1 MGENLTLSDVFNRT
15 SIYLRAKEHWDFK
28 CVKERLR
35 CGKKYSHIFGDK
47 DSSLVDWSNQF
58 ESLSLKQKK
67 LIITECVMYSCDM
80 CLEFQRK
87 SDGLLTSDWIEHIT
101 KEAGEA
107 LKIILPRD
115 FNDTDIRI
123 AIDKVQQLMR
133 FPATNLQE
141 EVDRYYNRI

>member
-47 DSSLVDWSNQF
+47 DSSLVDWSNPF

-67 LIITECVMYSCDM
+67 LII
-80 CLEFQRK
+80 K
-87 SDGLLTSDWIEHIT
+87 
-101 KEAGEA
+101 GE
-107 LKIILPRD
+107 LIRTYDSLP
-115 FNDTDIRI
+115 N
-123 AIDKVQQLMR
+123 IDKAYIQNKFR
-133 FPATNLQE
+133 
-141 EVDRYYNRI
+141 

>member
-1 MGENLTLSDVFNRT
+1 
-15 SIYLRAKEHWDFK
+15 
-28 CVKERLR
+28 
-35 CGKKYSHIFGDK
+35 
-47 DSSLVDWSNQF
+47 
-58 ESLSLKQKK
+58 
-67 LIITECVMYSCDM
+67 MYSCDM
-80 CLEFQRK
+80 CLEFQHK

-107 LKIILPRD
+107 LTIILPRD

>member
-1 MGENLTLSDVFNRT
+1 MFTIPKPRFRDNFRQDLINNLMNR
-15 SIYLRAKEHWDFK
+15 
-28 CVKERLR
+28 
-35 CGKKYSHIFGDK
+35 
-47 DSSLVDWSNQF
+47 SNQGTIQ
-58 ESLSLKQKK
+58 LYKHH
-67 LIITECVMYSCDM
+67 IITECVMYSCDM

-101 KEAGEA
+101 REVGEA
-107 LKIILPRD
+107 MRSIFSKD
-115 FNDTDIRI
+115 FNDSDIQA

>member
-1 MGENLTLSDVFNRT
+1 MFTAPKPRFRDHFRQDLINKLMNR
-15 SIYLRAKEHWDFK
+15 
-28 CVKERLR
+28 
-35 CGKKYSHIFGDK
+35 
-47 DSSLVDWSNQF
+47 SNQG
-58 ESLSLKQKK
+58 SLQLYKHHV
-67 LIITECVMYSCDM
+67 ITECVMYSCDM

-101 KEAGEA
+101 REVGEA

-115 FNDTDIRI
+115 FNDADIHVT
-123 AIDKVQQLMR
+123 IDKVQQLMR

>member
-47 DSSLVDWSNQF
+47 DSSLVDWTNSF

-67 LIITECVMYSCDM
+67 LIIKGELKKTCPS
-80 CLEFQRK
+80 QANNP
-87 SDGLLTSDWIEHIT
+87 
-101 KEAGEA
+101 KEQPV
-107 LKIILPRD
+107 KP
-115 FNDTDIRI
+115 
-123 AIDKVQQLMR
+123 
-133 FPATNLQE
+133 
-141 EVDRYYNRI
+141 

>member
-1 MGENLTLSDVFNRT
+1 
-15 SIYLRAKEHWDFK
+15 
-28 CVKERLR
+28 
-35 CGKKYSHIFGDK
+35 
-47 DSSLVDWSNQF
+47 
-58 ESLSLKQKK
+58 
-67 LIITECVMYSCDM
+67 MYSCDM

-101 KEAGEA
+101 REVDEA

-115 FNDTDIRI
+115 FNDADIHVT
-123 AIDKVQQLMR
+123 IDKVQQLMR

>member
-1 MGENLTLSDVFNRT
+1 MFTSPKPRFRDYFRQDLINNLMNR
-15 SIYLRAKEHWDFK
+15 
-28 CVKERLR
+28 
-35 CGKKYSHIFGDK
+35 
-47 DSSLVDWSNQF
+47 SNQGIIQ
-58 ESLSLKQKK
+58 LYKHHV
-67 LIITECVMYSCDM
+67 ITECVMYSCDM

-101 KEAGEA
+101 KEVGESI
-107 LKIILPRD
+107 KITLPRD
-115 FNDTDIRI
+115 CNDADIHV

>member
-1 MGENLTLSDVFNRT
+1 MFNPPKHRFRDYFRQDLINNLMNR
-15 SIYLRAKEHWDFK
+15 
-28 CVKERLR
+28 
-35 CGKKYSHIFGDK
+35 
-47 DSSLVDWSNQF
+47 SNQGTIQ
-58 ESLSLKQKK
+58 LDKHH
-67 LIITECVMYSCDM
+67 IITECVMYSCDM
-80 CLEFQRK
+80 CLEFQHK

-115 FNDTDIRI
+115 FNDADIHV

>member
-1 MGENLTLSDVFNRT
+1 MFNPPKHRFRDYFRQDLINNLMNR
-15 SIYLRAKEHWDFK
+15 
-28 CVKERLR
+28 
-35 CGKKYSHIFGDK
+35 
-47 DSSLVDWSNQF
+47 SNQGTIQ
-58 ESLSLKQKK
+58 LYKHH
-67 LIITECVMYSCDM
+67 IITECVMYSCDM

-115 FNDTDIRI
+115 FNDADIHV

-141 EVDRYYNRI
+141 VDRYYNRI

>member
-1 MGENLTLSDVFNRT
+1 MFNPPKHRFRDYFRQDLINNLMNR
-15 SIYLRAKEHWDFK
+15 
-28 CVKERLR
+28 
-35 CGKKYSHIFGDK
+35 
-47 DSSLVDWSNQF
+47 SNQGTIQ
-58 ESLSLKQKK
+58 LYKHH
-67 LIITECVMYSCDM
+67 IITECVMYSCEM
-80 CLEFQRK
+80 CLEFQHK

-115 FNDTDIRI
+115 FNDADIHV

>member
-1 MGENLTLSDVFNRT
+1 MFNPP
-15 SIYLRAKEHWDFK
+15 KH
-28 CVKERLR
+28 RLR
-35 CGKKYSHIFGDK
+35 DYFRQDLINN
-47 DSSLVDWSNQF
+47 LMNRSNQGTIQ
-58 ESLSLKQKK
+58 LYKHH
-67 LIITECVMYSCDM
+67 IITECVMYSCDM

-101 KEAGEA
+101 KEVGESI
-107 LKIILPRD
+107 KITLPRD
-115 FNDTDIRI
+115 FNDADIHV

>member
-1 MGENLTLSDVFNRT
+1 MNL
-15 SIYLRAKEHWDFK
+15 
-28 CVKERLR
+28 
-35 CGKKYSHIFGDK
+35 
-47 DSSLVDWSNQF
+47 SNQGTIQ
-58 ESLSLKQKK
+58 LYKHHV
-67 LIITECVMYSCDM
+67 ITECVMYSCDM

-101 KEAGEA
+101 KEVGESI
-107 LKIILPRD
+107 KITLPRD
-115 FNDTDIRI
+115 FNDADIHV